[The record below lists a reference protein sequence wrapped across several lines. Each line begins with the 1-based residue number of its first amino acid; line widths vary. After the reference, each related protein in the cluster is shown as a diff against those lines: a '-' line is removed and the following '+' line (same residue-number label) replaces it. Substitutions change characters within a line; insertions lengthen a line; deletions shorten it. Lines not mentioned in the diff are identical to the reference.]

1 MISYYHH
8 RKDKGTLWTCEDS
21 LTSTLFDNLKHLPSD
36 LIWEIL
42 KNGLKEGHLPP
53 HSGELLSISFWDK
66 WKPTDTTNTNFV
78 EPDVFLRFEN
88 LDLIVE
94 AKRYD
99 SFQQKDDQI
108 NNEII
113 GYFNEYGSEEKAL
126 YFLQLGGL
134 QDGDSYLDKIKEEHK
149 GKFKMCKTNWT
160 TILEHIVKKYEI
172 FQIYDDKFS
181 KSYCHILEDIIHGFE
196 LHQFYKKRWLK
207 DLVNL
212 EINTDNFDHFS
223 YLKNMPH
230 IKSLLL
236 IPQIKINITN
246 FSYFQYGK

>member
-8 RKDKGTLWTCEDS
+8 RKDKGTLRTCEDS

-42 KNGLKEGHLPP
+42 KNALKEGQLPTQ
-53 HSGELLSISFWDK
+53 SGELISISFWDK
-66 WKPTDTTNTNFV
+66 WDANDTGNSCYV

-113 GYFNEYGSEEKAL
+113 GYFNEFGNDEKIL

-134 QDGDSYLDKIKEEHK
+134 QHNDSYLDKIKEAHK
-149 GKFKMCKTNWT
+149 GKFNMCKTNWT
-160 TILEHIVKKYEI
+160 TFLAEIVRRHEILQVNDEVY
-172 FQIYDDKFS
+172 S
-181 KSYCHILEDIIHGFE
+181 KAYCRILEDIIHGFE
-196 LHQFYKKRWLK
+196 LHQFFKKQWLK
-207 DLVNL
+207 DLQCKDIRI
-212 EINTDNFDHFS
+212 ESFD
-223 YLKNMPH
+223 Y
-230 IKSLLL
+230 
-236 IPQIKINITN
+236 
-246 FSYFQYGK
+246 YQYSKG